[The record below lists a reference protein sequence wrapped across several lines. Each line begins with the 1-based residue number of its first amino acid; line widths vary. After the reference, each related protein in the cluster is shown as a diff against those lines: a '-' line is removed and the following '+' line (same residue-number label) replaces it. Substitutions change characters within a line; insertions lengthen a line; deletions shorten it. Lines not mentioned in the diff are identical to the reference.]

1 MKTIRFE
8 VKTSKHT
15 QMLDITHQV
24 QRAVTESGVR
34 DGICTVF
41 IPHTTA
47 AVTIN
52 ENAGP
57 DVVRDFT
64 MELGKIVPWEDGY
77 HHMEGNSAAHLKSS
91 MIGFSEQIII
101 EDGRLLL
108 GTWQGIYFCEFDG
121 PRSRKCFVKI
131 TEGQDGVR
139 LL

>member
-1 MKTIRFE
+1 MKTIKFE
-8 VKTSKHT
+8 VRTSKHT
-15 QMLDITHQV
+15 QMLDITREV
-24 QRAVTESGVR
+24 QCAVTESGVR

-52 ENAGP
+52 ENADP

-121 PRSRKCFVKI
+121 PRSRKCYVKI
-131 TEGQDGVR
+131 MEGQDGVR